1 MADSTPAAHLIR
13 AVAISGS
20 PSRESR
26 SRLLLVHAVGRL
38 VAAGAETRILDLS
51 DIPADDLLGRTRSS
65 SIAAALSEVDAA
77 DVLIVGTPVY
87 RAAYSGLLKVFFDLL
102 TPDALSQKVAIVVAT
117 GAGPGHQ
124 LAIDHAL
131 RPLLASV
138 GALVVSTGVY
148 GIDSQF
154 GADGPDPTLI
164 ARLERAVAEALVLAG
179 ALPSPDVIPAVSHP
193 SR

>member
-1 MADSTPAAHLIR
+1 MADATPAHLIR

-26 SRLLLVHAVGRL
+26 SRRLLAHAVTRL
-38 VAAGAETRILDLS
+38 AAAGAETRILDLS

-65 SIAAALSEVDAA
+65 SIATALSEVDAA

-102 TPDALSQKVAIVVAT
+102 TPDALSQKVAIAVAT
-117 GAGPGHQ
+117 GASPGHQ

-138 GALVVSTGVY
+138 GALVVATGVY
-148 GIDSQF
+148 GTDSQF
-154 GADGPDPTLI
+154 GADGPEPTLL
-164 ARLERAVAEALVLAG
+164 ARLERAVAEALLLAA
-179 ALPSPDVIPAVSHP
+179 ALSSPDVIPAVSHP

>member
-1 MADSTPAAHLIR
+1 MNDSTPARLLR
-13 AVAISGS
+13 AVAVSGS

-26 SRLLLVHAVGRL
+26 SRRLLAHAVGRL
-38 VAAGAETRILDLS
+38 AVAGAETRILDLS
-51 DIPADDLLGRTRSS
+51 DFPADDLLGRARSS
-65 SIAAALSEVDAA
+65 TIAAALSEVDAA
-77 DVLIVGTPVY
+77 HVLIVGTPVY

-102 TPDALSQKVAIVVAT
+102 TPDALAHKVAIVVAT

-124 LAIDHAL
+124 LVIDHAL

-148 GIDSQF
+148 GTDAQF
-154 GADGPDPTLI
+154 GADGPDPTLL

-179 ALPSPDVIPAVSHP
+179 SLSSPDVLPVISHT